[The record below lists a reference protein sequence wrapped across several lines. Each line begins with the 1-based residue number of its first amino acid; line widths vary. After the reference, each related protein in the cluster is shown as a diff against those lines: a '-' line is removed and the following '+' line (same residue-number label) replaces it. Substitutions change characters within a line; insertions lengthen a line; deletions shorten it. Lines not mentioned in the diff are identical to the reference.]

1 MCEMR
6 ARLIYSKRGGAC
18 FVPHIA
24 LAQIFSRSAL
34 RSGLKLIMT
43 QGFSPRAKISFAPE
57 LPAGVVALN
66 EPVDMYFHDD
76 NFAAMN
82 ESHSEILSSHDNLAS
97 INSESYSEGL
107 SVSHNHFASVNSESR
122 SEGLS
127 SHDNL
132 ALMNESRSEGLNA
145 SHALTSDYIAMLMNA
160 SLPEGFHVSRVLF
173 PDENSPS
180 LGKMCKYAE
189 YLIRTTAG
197 HDLHEH
203 VKNFYGSSLL
213 RTKHKDTW
221 LSAIISEPAQ
231 NPIGGL
237 VKYLKAENIIAGWH
251 EMNIVRI
258 SIGGYDTEGDCV
270 CLK

>member
-1 MCEMR
+1 MR

-24 LAQIFSRSAL
+24 LAQIFSRSAM
-34 RSGLKLIMT
+34 RSGLRLIMT

-66 EPVDMYFHDD
+66 EPVDMYFDDDVHDD
-76 NFAAMN
+76 IA
-82 ESHSEILSSHDNLAS
+82 
-97 INSESYSEGL
+97 
-107 SVSHNHFASVNSESR
+107 
-122 SEGLS
+122 
-127 SHDNL
+127 
-132 ALMNESRSEGLNA
+132 ALMNE
-145 SHALTSDYIAMLMNA
+145 
-160 SLPEGFHVSRVLF
+160 SLPEGFHVSRILF
-173 PDENSPS
+173 PDDNSPS

-189 YLIRTTAG
+189 YLIRTIKG

-203 VKNFYGSSLL
+203 VKNFYGSSVL
-213 RTKHKDTW
+213 RAKHKDTW

-251 EMNIVRI
+251 EMNIVRV
-258 SIGGYDTEGDCV
+258 STGGYDTEGDCV